1 MKMNQNG
8 KEIHIHELAQQMEA
22 DGFTGQGMRTPEQ
35 AHGYIMLAADDP
47 DIEAKL
53 PELGLK
59 FWTACYW
66 SYRMW
71 QARKKRGLPIPEP
84 SSGQDNTL
92 M

>member
-1 MKMNQNG
+1 MKMNPNG

-22 DGFTGQGMRTPEQ
+22 DGFTGQGMRNPEQ

-53 PELGLK
+53 PEPGIA
-59 FWTACYW
+59 FWKACYW

-71 QARKKRGLPIPEP
+71 QARMKRGLPIAEATSNKDAP
-84 SSGQDNTL
+84 